1 MKDQRGLIESLREGV
16 DVVRMV
22 FFMRAK
28 KSLQVRYGHK
38 NEEFQ
43 RLLSAAM
50 LNRLFGTPNPQSPY
64 REFAEEHAELIDR
77 ELKRVP
83 EEFPDLLIPLTDALR
98 IHFLCNHCEGMPDL
112 SAEILA
118 QAREYGILLEDR
130 DVPLPKGFM
139 NLVYRI
145 GKAYGLIN
153 PAQEKEGEE
162 ETQLHE
168 G

>member
-1 MKDQRGLIESLREGV
+1 M
-16 DVVRMV
+16 VRMV
-22 FFMRAK
+22 FFMKVK
-28 KSLQVRYGHK
+28 KSLQARYSHK
-38 NEEFQ
+38 DEEFQ

-64 REFAEEHAELIDR
+64 REFAEEYAELIDR

-98 IHFLCNHCEGMPDL
+98 THFLCNHCEGMPDL

-118 QAREYGILLEDR
+118 QARKYGILLEDR

-145 GKAYGLIN
+145 GKACGLIN
-153 PAQEKEGEE
+153 PAQGKEE
-162 ETQLHE
+162 EGTQFHE

>member
-1 MKDQRGLIESLREGV
+1 MKDQRGLIESLREAV

-28 KSLQVRYGHK
+28 KSLQARYGHK
-38 NEEFQ
+38 DEEFQ

>member
-22 FFMRAK
+22 FFIRAK
-28 KSLQVRYGHK
+28 KSLQARYGHK
-38 NEEFQ
+38 DDEFK
-43 RLLSAAM
+43 RLLSAAI

-64 REFAEEHAELIDR
+64 REFSEEHAELVDQ

-153 PAQEKEGEE
+153 PTQEKEGEE
-162 ETQLHE
+162 ET
-168 G
+168 

>member
-1 MKDQRGLIESLREGV
+1 MENERGLIESLREGV

-28 KSLQVRYGHK
+28 KSLQARYGNK
-38 NEEFQ
+38 DEEFQ

-77 ELKRVP
+77 ELRRVP
-83 EEFPDLLIPLTDALR
+83 EEFPDMLIPLTDALR
-98 IHFLCNHCEGMPDL
+98 MHFLCNHCEGMPDL

-118 QAREYGILLEDR
+118 QARDYGILIEDR
-130 DVPLPKGFM
+130 NVPLPKGFM

-153 PAQEKEGEE
+153 PSQEKEGKE
-162 ETQLHE
+162 ET
-168 G
+168 